1 MNKIS
6 LNGVNTKKF
15 ISLLKRSSSMDNLI
29 FITLNGSEFE
39 STAYNKTK
47 SALKAVYANL
57 EKVCDCSNN
66 PFDGPVKI
74 QFANA
79 NKLIQVLSLA
89 GNENVSVVFDVED
102 NNYAKKVYVTN
113 DEVNLTVACADKAAV
128 DFLEIPEA
136 NKKSIF
142 EDMTNLQYS
151 ISINDNE
158 FKYLSNLFS
167 LDKDSVRVFFN
178 LTDGEVYVS
187 EIESTDEN
195 VRSEVNE
202 IINESN
208 YEAFQKYE
216 KLYSK
221 KLNLVEL
228 DNPKDLKNHL
238 ACYNKLYFD
247 WIDNDK
253 FYYVEFHSNKVK
265 FISYNDEDVKTY
277 VILTP
282 VRFA

>member
-1 MNKIS
+1 M
-6 LNGVNTKKF
+6 
-15 ISLLKRSSSMDNLI
+15 
-29 FITLNGSEFE
+29 
-39 STAYNKTK
+39 
-47 SALKAVYANL
+47 
-57 EKVCDCSNN
+57 
-66 PFDGPVKI
+66 
-74 QFANA
+74 
-79 NKLIQVLSLA
+79 
-89 GNENVSVVFDVED
+89 
-102 NNYAKKVYVTN
+102 
-113 DEVNLTVACADKAAV
+113 NLTVACADKAAV

-178 LTDGEVYVS
+178 LADGEVYVS

-277 VILTP
+277 VVLTP